1 MKRARLALSLLC
13 LAPALRA
20 AEPPALVAVKAGRL
34 IDPKSG
40 SVSSG
45 SVILIENGRVRAVGP
60 SIAVPAGA
68 KVIDLS
74 GMTVLPGL
82 MDCHTHLVGDYV
94 HDKDPLSDVKKSAAD
109 RAFESVPN
117 AKATLEAG
125 FTTVRDVGSYRAFV
139 DVAMRDAIA
148 RGDFPG
154 PRMFVAGAYLTITG
168 GGGTMSTGLAPDI
181 GLPWDLRFGIAD
193 GVDQVRQ
200 RVRDI
205 AQHDVDVIKIL
216 ATGAFLTHG
225 SNPQAVEYSYDEI
238 RAAVEEATHKGLKVA
253 AHAHS
258 AEGIKL
264 AVKAGVASIEHG
276 TYLDD
281 EGIRLMKEHGTYLV
295 ADIYDAEWIRQG
307 AQAGYP
313 SDFAEKQPEAD
324 EIQRQAFKKA
334 AQAGVKI
341 AFGTDVSN
349 FPHGLNA
356 RQFAWQVK
364 YGQTPME
371 AIRSATVS
379 ASDLIGR
386 GNDAG
391 SLEPGKRADLIAVK
405 GDPLSDVRVLENISF
420 VMKEGKVYKD
430 AR

>member
-1 MKRARLALSLLC
+1 MRLARSFCVLFG
-13 LAPALRA
+13 LAALVSA
-20 AEPPALVAVKAGRL
+20 AEPVVVAVRAGRL
-34 IDPKSG
+34 IDPKAG
-40 SVSSG
+40 KVVQG
-45 SVILIENGRVRAVGP
+45 AVVLIENGKVKAVGP
-60 SIAVPAGA
+60 GLAIPPDA

-74 GMTVLPGL
+74 SMTVLPGL

-94 HDKDPLSDVKKSAAD
+94 NDKDPLSDLKKSAAD

-117 AKATLEAG
+117 AKATLDAG
-125 FTTVRDVGSYRAFV
+125 FTTVRDVGTYRAFV
-139 DVAMRDAIA
+139 DVALRDAIA

-154 PRMFVAGAYLTITG
+154 PRMFVAGSYLTITG
-168 GGGTMSTGLAPDI
+168 GGGAITGFAPDVT
-181 GLPWDLRFGIAD
+181 LPWDLRFGVAD

-205 AQHDVDVIKIL
+205 AQHDVDLIKLL

-225 SNPQAVEYSYDEI
+225 SNPHAIEYTYDEV
-238 RAAVEEATHKGLKVA
+238 RAAVEEASHKGLKVA

-258 AEGIKL
+258 TEGIKI
-264 AVKAGVASIEHG
+264 AVRAGVASIEHG

-307 AQAGYP
+307 AAAGYP
-313 SDFAEKQPEAD
+313 QDFADKQPEGD

-334 AQAGVKI
+334 VQAGVKI

-356 RQFAWQVK
+356 NQFAWQVK
-364 YGQTPME
+364 YGQSPME
-371 AIRSATVS
+371 AIRSATVN

-386 GNDAG
+386 DNNAG
-391 SLEPGKRADLIAVK
+391 SLEPGKWADLIAVQ
-405 GDPLSDVRVLENISF
+405 GDPLSDVRVLEKVAF
-420 VMKEGKVYKD
+420 VMKGGKVYKD
-430 AR
+430 VR

>member
-1 MKRARLALSLLC
+1 MKLARWFSVLFGLAAMAS
-13 LAPALRA
+13 A
-20 AEPPALVAVKAGRL
+20 AEPEVIAVKTGRL
-34 IDPKSG
+34 IDPKAG
-40 SVSSG
+40 V
-45 SVILIENGRVRAVGP
+45 VIPGAVVLVENGKVKAVGP
-60 SIAVPAGA
+60 ALAIPAGA
-68 KVIDLS
+68 RVIDLS
-74 GMTVLPGL
+74 AMTVLPGL

-94 HDKDPLSDVKKSAAD
+94 NDKDPLSDLKKSAAD

-117 AKATLEAG
+117 ARATLGAG
-125 FTTVRDVGSYRAFV
+125 FTTVRDVGTYRAFV
-139 DVAMRDAIA
+139 DVALRNAIA

-154 PRMFVAGAYLTITG
+154 PRMFVAGAYLTISG
-168 GGGTMSTGLAPDI
+168 GGGAITGFAPDLV
-181 GLPWDLRFGIAD
+181 LPWDLRFGIAD

-205 AQHDVDVIKIL
+205 AQHDVDLIKIL

-225 SNPQAVEYSYDEI
+225 SDPHAVEYTYDEMS
-238 RAAVEEATHKGLKVA
+238 AAVEEAAHKGLKVA

-258 AEGIKL
+258 TEGIKI

-276 TYLDD
+276 TYIDD
-281 EGIRLMKEHGTYLV
+281 EGIRLMKAHGTYLV

-307 AQAGYP
+307 AAAGYP
-313 SDFAEKQPEAD
+313 QDFADKQPEGD
-324 EIQRQAFKKA
+324 EIQRQGFRKA
-334 AQAGVKI
+334 VQAGVKI

-356 RQFAWQVK
+356 NQFVWQVR
-364 YGQTPME
+364 YGQTPMD
-371 AIRSATVS
+371 AIRSATVG

-386 GNDAG
+386 NNNAG
-391 SLEPGKRADLIAVK
+391 SLEPGKWADLIAVK
-405 GDPLSDVRVLENISF
+405 GDPLADIRVLENVSF

>member
-1 MKRARLALSLLC
+1 MLLAATRLL
-13 LAPALRA
+13 A
-20 AEPPALVAVKAGRL
+20 AEPSPTIAIKAGRL
-34 IDPKSG
+34 IDAGAGTVTPNAVVLVEK
-40 SVSSG
+40 
-45 SVILIENGRVRAVGP
+45 GRVTAVGP
-60 SIAVPAGA
+60 SVAIPAGA
-68 KVIDLS
+68 RVIDLS

-94 HDKDPLSDVKKSAAD
+94 NDKDPLSDLKKSAAD

-117 AKATLEAG
+117 ARATLDAG
-125 FTTVRDVGSYRAFV
+125 FTTVRDVGTYRAFV

-168 GGGTMSTGLAPDI
+168 GGGAITGFAPDVM
-181 GLPWDLRFGIAD
+181 LPWDLRFGIAD
-193 GVDQVRQ
+193 GADQVRQ

-205 AQHDVDVIKIL
+205 AQHGVDVIKII

-225 SNPQAVEYSYDEI
+225 SDPHAVEYGYDEV
-238 RAAVEEATHKGLKVA
+238 RAAVEEAAHKGLKVA

-258 AEGIKL
+258 ADGIKI
-264 AVKAGVASIEHG
+264 AVRAGVASIEHG

-281 EGIRLMKEHGTYLV
+281 EGIRMMKERGTYLV
-295 ADIYDAEWIRQG
+295 ADIYDAEWIRLG
-307 AQAGYP
+307 AAAGYP
-313 SDFAEKQPEAD
+313 EDFANKQPEGD
-324 EIQRQAFKKA
+324 ELQRQAFRKA
-334 AQAGVKI
+334 VKAGVKI
-341 AFGTDVSN
+341 AFGTDASVY
-349 FPHGLNA
+349 PHGLNA

-379 ASDLIGR
+379 AADLIGR
-386 GNDAG
+386 DPDIGAIA
-391 SLEPGKRADLIAVK
+391 PGRKADLIAVA
-405 GDPLSDVRVLENISF
+405 GDPLADVSVLEKVAF
-420 VMKEGKVYKD
+420 VMKDGVVYKGSGAGAPP

>member
-1 MKRARLALSLLC
+1 
-13 LAPALRA
+13 
-20 AEPPALVAVKAGRL
+20 
-34 IDPKSG
+34 
-40 SVSSG
+40 
-45 SVILIENGRVRAVGP
+45 
-60 SIAVPAGA
+60 
-68 KVIDLS
+68 
-74 GMTVLPGL
+74 

-94 HDKDPLSDVKKSAAD
+94 NDKDPLSDLKKSAAD

-117 AKATLEAG
+117 AKATLDAG
-125 FTTVRDVGSYRAFV
+125 FTTVRDVGTYRAFV
-139 DVAMRDAIA
+139 DVALRDAIA

-154 PRMFVAGAYLTITG
+154 PRMFVAGSYLTITG
-168 GGGTMSTGLAPDI
+168 GGGAITGFAPDVT
-181 GLPWDLRFGIAD
+181 LPWDLRFGVAD

-205 AQHDVDVIKIL
+205 AQHDVDLIKLL

-225 SNPQAVEYSYDEI
+225 SNPHAIEYTYDEV
-238 RAAVEEATHKGLKVA
+238 RAAVEEASHKGLKVA

-258 AEGIKL
+258 TEGIKI
-264 AVKAGVASIEHG
+264 AVRAGVASIEHG

-307 AQAGYP
+307 AAAGYP
-313 SDFAEKQPEAD
+313 QDFADKQPEGD

-334 AQAGVKI
+334 VQAGVKI

-356 RQFAWQVK
+356 NQFAWQVK
-364 YGQTPME
+364 YGQSPME
-371 AIRSATVS
+371 AIRSATVN

-386 GNDAG
+386 DNNAG
-391 SLEPGKRADLIAVK
+391 SLEPGKWADLIAVQ
-405 GDPLSDVRVLENISF
+405 GDPLSDVRVLEKVAF
-420 VMKEGKVYKD
+420 VMKAGKVYKD